1 MVVISPVAACV
12 SLGAVFVVS
21 LASPEVFVSP
31 LVVVDGVLVGAVV
44 TGTPR
49 LAGGFDIPGI
59 PKL

>member
-1 MVVISPVAACV
+1 
-12 SLGAVFVVS
+12 VFVVS